1 MLSLA
6 LPALHIAPFFLYSNP
21 PTEALIDKSQ
31 EQFYEVPHWMHLS
44 FVSYESDEAVFVEH
58 LYDPKEK
65 QRNEDVMES
74 HETGIEVAS
83 NGFVLSTSYRKSL
96 ETISSPLQ
104 QPFGKERQGRSSG
117 RQLIDGRDFQDI
129 LEACRP
135 RHAGTIPS
143 ALQALLRISN
153 DGNASLSK
161 DESKSL
167 NDNSI
172 DEWGALKF
180 ETMQQYKS
188 EVRLSVTDFIGSLS
202 SGQLSISPQ
211 LNTTNG
217 NADTSLL
224 NATSSFDGQINNVPR
239 SLSNDRVR
247 PRLVAQLQR
256 SASLTLEADDVV
268 SAPIKLS
275 QSLTNSGPSSDDED
289 ADDNEETSKMSGLLR
304 TMMRNHDAALLN
316 MTSPK
321 QGPKIEPLQPAL
333 TQYVVTPV
341 AISQSTLQSGVSAA
355 LNQYRIKNSRTLNPA
370 ADRGSSLLSRT
381 TSLFETSGTTGQA
394 SLRRIADSELHRLSP
409 LLLPPA
415 LSATAQPFNSTI
427 DNPLPEIIPFERLL
441 IKPQEYSINPK
452 PTSRIS
458 ASINELPDGQKQSAA
473 FSHQNPHSLSRS
485 PPKGKTYGS
494 PPKDNTIRLRSDG
507 GLASPTP
514 KSLQRMG
521 TSQTRTN
528 TASRRKKMFNPF
540 RQEDEDAV
548 LAMKSHNRRR
558 WSHVFPLGEV
568 EFKRHA
574 GPNWK
579 SLTAPAILPLSIDYF
594 PTQEEIDH
602 HFTTGFHNVTLSE
615 FEHKNFSSNKDLL
628 IEMARQRLTQDF
640 QVVPEDCID
649 LRKYRMEPL
658 EGTLNTNT
666 NATTQIGGSETIRLF
681 LSMGHILHTLT
692 YYVSKDIIEVRR
704 YTAKETQKN
713 FTDNYQYLTICQE
726 TQSFKKCQQTF
737 TKYTD
742 LYNWNKVDNIIC
754 GDDDRE
760 MREGMRFKR
769 VMFGIVPDNFG
780 SDRTAEDA
788 YVAKF
793 GRFLE
798 YLQKLRDKA
807 EAGTPLSIK
816 FVTSLEKENQIE
828 SQRLESLPGVERS
841 SMVRF
846 YVQLRKGKSDI
857 LEWMEVAL
865 DATFDTSWTYRI
877 MFNWLVASSGKVDS
891 QVQLLQRRC
900 TQYGLRLIP
909 FPQIT
914 VSRNVYLNPFKA
926 PAILTVRHRS
936 IDKLSLDRKLV
947 EMDYVYDGVFLTE
960 VASILECIREDGLVY
975 LFPRRHRFSESIA
988 PTMGKQ
994 FVHRSGT
1001 LFVRVLCDMNER
1013 FIFVVLGNYRYLNMM
1028 NNKDAAV
1035 IKVYH
1040 ETYQALRDFIST
1052 LHQKESTGTSRII

>member
-1 MLSLA
+1 MLSLG

-21 PTEALIDKSQ
+21 PTEALLDNSQ

-44 FVSYESDEAVFVEH
+44 FVSYESDEAVFVDH
-58 LYDPKEK
+58 LYDPKES
-65 QRNEDVMES
+65 QRKEDALNALQ
-74 HETGIEVAS
+74 TGIEVAS
-83 NGFVLSTSYRKSL
+83 NGFVLSSSYRKTPEL
-96 ETISSPLQ
+96 ISSPLQ
-104 QPFGKERQGRSSG
+104 QPFGNVPRGRSNG

-135 RHAGTIPS
+135 RHTGTIPT
-143 ALQALLRISN
+143 ALLALLRISN
-153 DGNASLSK
+153 RGTASSTI
-161 DESKSL
+161 DESTPL
-167 NDNSI
+167 NDNNI
-172 DEWGALKF
+172 EEWGTLKF
-180 ETMQQYKS
+180 ESVQQSRMDFKP
-188 EVRLSVTDFIGSLS
+188 SVTDFIGSLS

-211 LNTTNG
+211 LSATTGIIPEIN
-217 NADTSLL
+217 SL
-224 NATSSFDGQINNVPR
+224 NATSSFESKINITYRRFSDENAHTGAIAHSR
-239 SLSNDRVR
+239 S
-247 PRLVAQLQR
+247 VAQLQR
-256 SASLTLEADDVV
+256 SASLTL
-268 SAPIKLS
+268 
-275 QSLTNSGPSSDDED
+275 D
-289 ADDNEETSKMSGLLR
+289 ADDIVNTPRDLFSSGVSSDEEDIDDNEQNSKLVNVLR
-304 TMMRNHDAALLN
+304 SMMRNHDSAL
-316 MTSPK
+316 MTIASPK
-321 QGPKIEPLQPAL
+321 VGPKSEPLLPAL
-333 TQYVVTPV
+333 TQYVDAIPV
-341 AISQSTLQSGVSAA
+341 PAIQSTLQSGVGAA
-355 LNQYRIKNSRTLNPA
+355 LNQYRFTSYRNFLPTT
-370 ADRGSSLLSRT
+370 DRGSTMLSRT
-381 TSLFETSGTTGQA
+381 TSLFEPSGTTGQA
-394 SLRRIADSELHRLSP
+394 SLRRIADSETHRLSP

-415 LSATAQPFNSTI
+415 VSITTKPLNSALDRYPPQ
-427 DNPLPEIIPFERLL
+427 IIPFERRL
-441 IKPQEYSINPK
+441 IKPQEYAMNLKS
-452 PTSRIS
+452 TGRVS
-458 ASINELPDGQKQSAA
+458 ASITELNDGPKRKETLPQ
-473 FSHQNPHSLSRS
+473 HIPHSLSRS
-485 PPKGKTYGS
+485 PPKGKMYGS
-494 PPKDNTIRLRSDG
+494 PPKDNTIRQSSDG
-507 GLASPTP
+507 GLASPASRTWQQRGITP
-514 KSLQRMG
+514 P
-521 TSQTRTN
+521 TRTN
-528 TASRRKKMFNPF
+528 VTSRRKKMFNPF
-540 RQEDEDAV
+540 RQQDEDDV

-594 PTQEEIDH
+594 PPPEEIDH

-628 IEMARQRLTQDF
+628 IEMVRQRLTQDF

-649 LRKYRMEPL
+649 MRKYRLEPL
-658 EGTLNTNT
+658 EGVSNTNT
-666 NATTQIGGSETIRLF
+666 EATSQLGEPETLRLF

-692 YYVSKDIIEVRR
+692 YYMYKDIIEVRR

-713 FTDNYQYLTICQE
+713 YTDKYQYLTICQE

-737 TKYTD
+737 SKYTD

-780 SDRTAEDA
+780 SDHNAEDA

-793 GRFLE
+793 RRFLE
-798 YLQKLRDKA
+798 YLEKLRDKV
-807 EAGTPLSIK
+807 EASTPLSIK
-816 FVTSLEKENQIE
+816 FVTSLEKEDQIE

-865 DATFDTSWTYRI
+865 DATFDTSWSYRI

-909 FPQIT
+909 IPQIT
-914 VSRNVYLNPFKA
+914 VSRNVFMNPFKA
-926 PAILTVRHRS
+926 PAILPIRQRS
-936 IDKLSLDRKLV
+936 IEKLTLDRKLV

-960 VASILECIREDGLVY
+960 VESIVECIVEDGY
-975 LFPRRHRFSESIA
+975 RYQFPRRHRYSSSIA

-1001 LFVRVLCDMNER
+1001 LFVRVLCDLNER
-1013 FIFVVLGNYRYLNMM
+1013 FVFVVLGNYRYLNMM
-1028 NNKDAAV
+1028 NNKDV
-1035 IKVYH
+1035 TVLK
-1040 ETYQALRDFIST
+1040 TYCATFQSLKDFIST
-1052 LHQKESTGTSRII
+1052 L

>member
-1 MLSLA
+1 MLSLG

-21 PTEALIDKSQ
+21 PTEALFDKSQ

-44 FVSYESDEAVFVEH
+44 FVSYESDEAVFVDH
-58 LYDPKEK
+58 LYDPKES
-65 QRNEDVMES
+65 QRKEDALS
-74 HETGIEVAS
+74 SQQTGMDVAS
-83 NGFVLSTSYRKSL
+83 NGFVLSSSYRKL
-96 ETISSPLQ
+96 PEVMSSPLQ
-104 QPFGKERQGRSSG
+104 QPLGNVQKGRSSG

-143 ALQALLRISN
+143 ALLALLRISN
-153 DGNASLSK
+153 ANNTSLS
-161 DESKSL
+161 DDKSNL
-167 NDNSI
+167 RNDKNI
-172 DEWGALKF
+172 EEWGTLKF
-180 ETMQQYKS
+180 EPSQHLTADAKPS
-188 EVRLSVTDFIGSLS
+188 LADFIGSLS

-211 LNTTNG
+211 LSATTGALPEGNG
-217 NADTSLL
+217 L
-224 NATSSFDGQINNVPR
+224 NPASSFESQINNTYR
-239 SLSNDRVR
+239 SNAHTSTYVR
-247 PRLVAQLQR
+247 PPRPIAQLQR
-256 SASLTLEADDVV
+256 SASLTL
-268 SAPIKLS
+268 
-275 QSLTNSGPSSDDED
+275 D
-289 ADDNEETSKMSGLLR
+289 ADDIVTTPRDLTKSFTLGVSSDEEEIDESEENSKLANLLR
-304 TMMRNHDAALLN
+304 TMMRNHDSTL
-316 MTSPK
+316 MTISSPK
-321 QGPKIEPLQPAL
+321 LGPKNDPLQPTL
-333 TQYVVTPV
+333 TQYVDVSVPV
-341 AISQSTLQSGVSAA
+341 SQSTLQSGVGAA
-355 LNQYRIKNSRTLNPA
+355 LNQYRLTSSRNFMPA
-370 ADRGSSLLSRT
+370 VDRGGTMLSRT
-381 TSLFETSGTTGQA
+381 TSLFEPSGTTGQA
-394 SLRRIADSELHRLSP
+394 SLRRIADSESHRLSP

-415 LSATAQPFNSTI
+415 VNTTTQPLHNI
-427 DNPLPEIIPFERLL
+427 LERHPPDIIPFDRRFV
-441 IKPQEYSINPK
+441 KPQEYSTNLKTTGRVSTSITELTDGPK
-452 PTSRIS
+452 GNGAPQQQI
-458 ASINELPDGQKQSAA
+458 
-473 FSHQNPHSLSRS
+473 PHSLSRS
-485 PPKGKTYGS
+485 PPKGKPYGS
-494 PPKDNTIRLRSDG
+494 PPKDNTIRLRSEG
-507 GLASPTP
+507 GFASPATRTWQQRGTTP
-514 KSLQRMG
+514 
-521 TSQTRTN
+521 QTRAN

-540 RQEDEDAV
+540 RQQDEDEV

-594 PTQEEIDH
+594 PPQEEIDH

-615 FEHKNFSSNKDLL
+615 FEHKNFTSNKDLL
-628 IEMARQRLTQDF
+628 IEMVRQRLTQDF

-649 LRKYRMEPL
+649 LRKYRLEPL
-658 EGTLNTNT
+658 EGVSNTNT
-666 NATTQIGGSETIRLF
+666 VTTSHMGGTETIRLF

-692 YYVSKDIIEVRR
+692 YYMYKDIIEVRR

-713 FTDNYQYLTICQE
+713 YTDKYQYLTICQE
-726 TQSFKKCQQTF
+726 TQRFKQCQQTF
-737 TKYTD
+737 SKYTD

-780 SDRTAEDA
+780 VDRAAEDA

-793 GRFLE
+793 RRFLE
-798 YLQKLRDKA
+798 YLEKLRDKA
-807 EAGTPLSIK
+807 EASTPLSIK

-846 YVQLRKGKSDI
+846 YVQLRKGKGDI

-914 VSRNVYLNPFKA
+914 VSRNVFLNPFKA
-926 PAILTVRHRS
+926 PAILSVRQRS
-936 IDKLSLDRKLV
+936 IDKLTLDRKLV

-960 VASILECIREDGLVY
+960 VESILECIVEDGY
-975 LFPRRHRFSESIA
+975 KYQFPRRHRYSSSIA
-988 PTMGKQ
+988 PCMGKQ

-1001 LFVRVLCDMNER
+1001 LFVRVLCDMNEH
-1013 FIFVVLGNYRYLNMM
+1013 FVFVVLGNYRYLNMM
-1028 NNKDAAV
+1028 NTKDATVA
-1035 IKVYH
+1035 KGYG
-1040 ETYQALRDFIST
+1040 EAYQTLNAFIST
-1052 LHQKESTGTSRII
+1052 L